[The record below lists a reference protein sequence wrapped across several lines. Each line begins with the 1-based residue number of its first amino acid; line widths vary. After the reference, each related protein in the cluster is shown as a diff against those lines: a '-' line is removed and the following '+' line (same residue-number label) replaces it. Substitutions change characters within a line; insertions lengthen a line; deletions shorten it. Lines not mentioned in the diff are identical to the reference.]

1 MEANELFIFR
11 WSLLSFRTHGC
22 YNLFI
27 PPRGKCHY
35 LSESEA
41 VNGTCSGQKK
51 KDSRAFNIQWM
62 GDKFPIT
69 QRLWF
74 VLFFCL
80 FIFPGLSKR
89 SLSWLYMCMS
99 SDDLVLSIHD
109 LFISL
114 NAVDV
119 LLITT
124 DHCLLLFM
132 WPWPADKSRAEGW
145 EGCYRAGMVFS
156 VTCWLCFWVMDG
168 Q

>member
-1 MEANELFIFR
+1 MDVITYLFHPEENAITWVR
-11 WSLLSFRTHGC
+11 VRLWMGHVVD
-22 YNLFI
+22 
-27 PPRGKCHY
+27 KKK
-35 LSESEA
+35 
-41 VNGTCSGQKK
+41 KK

-99 SDDLVLSIHD
+99 SDDSVLSIHD

-145 EGCYRAGMVFS
+145 EGCYSAGMVFS